1 MCARMTDTRTNPGG
15 NIMRRFAVVLATLA
29 IAGCATFG
37 GRGGE
42 IQDAA
47 WATARLNP
55 DTLMRIAVTQ
65 LEHHGYTVQRL
76 GERSVMTVPRT
87 VPNYLRDASAPA
99 APAEQWVI
107 RVNVDQVP
115 FMGNSR
121 VAVSAFLL
129 PSGGAA
135 TTAGTSGAAALER
148 ATPVTSENERMFA
161 QVETVARWI
170 SDAAKRHGD

>member
-1 MCARMTDTRTNPGG
+1 
-15 NIMRRFAVVLATLA
+15 MRRISVVFAALA

-47 WATARLNP
+47 WATARVNP

-87 VPNYLRDASAPA
+87 VPNYLRDASTA
-99 APAEQWVI
+99 APPSEQWVI
-107 RVNVDQVP
+107 RVNIDQVP

-121 VAVSAFLL
+121 VAVSAFVL
-129 PSGGAA
+129 PPGGSAGATAA
-135 TTAGTSGAAALER
+135 NAAVLER
-148 ATPVTSENERMFA
+148 ATPVTSENDRMFRE
-161 QVETVARWI
+161 VETVARWI
-170 SDAAKRHGD
+170 SDAAKRHKQ

>member
-1 MCARMTDTRTNPGG
+1 
-15 NIMRRFAVVLATLA
+15 MRRIAIVFATLA

-37 GRGGE
+37 GRGSE

-47 WATARLNP
+47 WTTARINP

-76 GERSVMTVPRT
+76 GEGSVMTVPRT

-99 APAEQWVI
+99 SPAQQWVI
-107 RVNVDQVP
+107 RVNIDKVP

-135 TTAGTSGAAALER
+135 SGGAGNAAVLER
-148 ATPVTSENERMFA
+148 ATPVTSENQRMFA
-161 QVETVARWI
+161 EVETVARWI
-170 SDAAKRHGD
+170 SDAAKRWKD

>member
-1 MCARMTDTRTNPGG
+1 
-15 NIMRRFAVVLATLA
+15 MRRFAVVFAALAL
-29 IAGCATFG
+29 AGCATLG

-55 DTLMRIAVTQ
+55 DTLLRIAVTQ
-65 LEHHGYTVQRL
+65 LEHHGFSVQPL

-87 VPNYLRDASAPA
+87 VPNYLRDASGAA
-99 APAEQWVI
+99 APAEQWVV

-121 VAVSAFLL
+121 VAVSAFVL
-129 PSGGAA
+129 PTGGTAAAGAA
-135 TTAGTSGAAALER
+135 NAAVLER
-148 ATPVTSENERMFA
+148 ATPVTSENERMFRE
-161 QVETVARWI
+161 VETVARWI
-170 SDAAKRHGD
+170 SDAAKRHGK